1 MQTVKV
7 TSVGDNVQIV
17 LPKSA
22 LGHILGQSPL
32 SEATQLMMRV
42 TSNGV
47 ELTSCNNDLQSQ
59 LEVAEQIMVE
69 DHEVL
74 RQLAQ

>member
-22 LGHILGQSPL
+22 LRHISM
-32 SEATQLMMRV
+32 SDVTQLMVRE
-42 TSNGV
+42 TLRGV
-47 ELTSCNNDLQSQ
+47 ELTACSDDLQSQ
-59 LEVAEQIMVE
+59 LEVAEKIMVE

>member
-7 TSVGDNVQIV
+7 TAVGDKVEIV

-22 LGHILGQSPL
+22 LRHL
-32 SEATQLMMRV
+32 STSEITQLMVRETV
-42 TSNGV
+42 RGI
-47 ELTSCNNDLQSQ
+47 ELAPCDNDLESQ
-59 LEVAEQIMVE
+59 LEVAEKIMVE

-74 RQLAQ
+74 RKLAQ